1 MDFSAF
7 YRVVCQELC
16 RKKICRT
23 VRLNTLL
30 CPRGSFVTS
39 IPERIKE
46 NISRSVS
53 KNGDFDLA
61 FDEIGSLSGSVSKE
75 QVVELYIFIR
85 DHSDRMEE
93 EWRDEFIEFFPE
105 FEESLPQVQY
115 G

>member
-1 MDFSAF
+1 M
-7 YRVVCQELC
+7 
-16 RKKICRT
+16 
-23 VRLNTLL
+23 
-30 CPRGSFVTS
+30 TS